1 MIQEVINTLEYH
13 DGRLD
18 EYKLSPSDAHAV
30 LNEESYS

>member
-13 DGRLD
+13 NGKLD
-18 EYKLSPSDAHAV
+18 EYKLSPSDALAE